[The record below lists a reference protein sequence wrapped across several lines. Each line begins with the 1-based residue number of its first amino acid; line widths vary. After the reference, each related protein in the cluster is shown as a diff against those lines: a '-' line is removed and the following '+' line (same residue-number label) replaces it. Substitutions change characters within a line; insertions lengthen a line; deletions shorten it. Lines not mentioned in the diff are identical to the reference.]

1 VRAVVAVAGFP
12 LGPRARRTRG
22 NGRSPSVAVPDGV
35 PDGKAARSKA
45 TEAVVAR
52 TATADRIAKSVCP
65 YYAVGCS
72 QNVYVKEEMVASAGQ
87 GWTAWHGRP

>member
-1 VRAVVAVAGFP
+1 MDRPLELAVTK
-12 LGPRARRTRG
+12 PRSAAAR
-22 NGRSPSVAVPDGV
+22 PP
-35 PDGKAARSKA
+35 RSKA

-65 YYAVGCS
+65 YCAVSCA

-87 GWTAWHGRP
+87 GWTAWPGRP